1 MRPYERFEKEWAKY
15 IGTSYA
21 VSCNSGT
28 SAIHLALMALRIG
41 PGDEVI
47 CPNFT
52 MAAVPF
58 AVAYTGARPVFVDC
72 GEDLNINPALVKEKI
87 NAKTKAIIAVHIY
100 GRPCDMRGLA
110 VFGLPVIEDCAEAH
124 GATIGDRRVGSFG
137 LLSCFSFYRNKILHA
152 EEGGA
157 VCTNDKGLAERI
169 KYLKNMAFSAD
180 HSYRHEEIGYN
191 YRITNATASV
201 LLERLPKID
210 KEIAR
215 RRSVA
220 DSLTFFWEIP
230 RPKGSVV
237 WVKDVIFDIKEER
250 DAAKELYDD
259 TRLFFKP
266 MTTLPMWKDQD
277 VRGLAHDYSE
287 RGMYFIL

>member
-1 MRPYERFEKEWAKY
+1 
-15 IGTSYA
+15 
-21 VSCNSGT
+21 
-28 SAIHLALMALRIG
+28 
-41 PGDEVI
+41 
-47 CPNFT
+47 
-52 MAAVPF
+52 
-58 AVAYTGARPVFVDC
+58 
-72 GEDLNINPALVKEKI
+72 
-87 NAKTKAIIAVHIY
+87 
-100 GRPCDMRGLA
+100 
-110 VFGLPVIEDCAEAH
+110 
-124 GATIGDRRVGSFG
+124 
-137 LLSCFSFYRNKILHA
+137 
-152 EEGGA
+152 
-157 VCTNDKGLAERI
+157 
-169 KYLKNMAFSAD
+169 MAFSAD